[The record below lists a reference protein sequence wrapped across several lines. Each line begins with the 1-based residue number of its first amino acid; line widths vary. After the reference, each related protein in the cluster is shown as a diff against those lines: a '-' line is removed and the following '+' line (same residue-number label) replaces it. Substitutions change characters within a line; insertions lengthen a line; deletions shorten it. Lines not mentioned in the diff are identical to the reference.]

1 VDSRI
6 PLPFN
11 SVVDGSYRI
20 ERVLG
25 GGGFGITYA
34 AEDIN
39 LSTIVALKEYYP
51 VEFGDRDKAMTIR
64 PKSERHKET
73 FEWGRASFLQEA
85 RTLAR
90 FRHPSIVRVS
100 RVFEANATAY
110 MVMEFEQGQDFGT
123 WLKNLGRPPTQEELD
138 RIAAPLLDALELMHA
153 EKFLHRDIS
162 PDNIIVRSNGTPVLL
177 DFGAARRAVAKV
189 SRTLTGIVKAGYSP
203 QEQYAADSRL
213 QGPWSDLYALG
224 GTLYLAVTGNRP
236 EEATLRIADD
246 RTPPATRTARGRYRP
261 EFLAAIDA
269 CLKVRHADRPQSVAE
284 LRPLM
289 FGSTA
294 HHPVTARHPVTAPLA
309 TQMMP
314 APARTSGARRW
325 LSIAAGALIIVG
337 GAYGGFEYSRW
348 LVGERTRLESE
359 NRRQADAAAAA
370 KAAQES
376 ALAQARADAEAERQR
391 ELLAAEKRAAEER
404 ARHEA
409 ELKRLQEERA
419 RQEAELRRLQEAKKK
434 SEEVEQKHATNPV
447 APGNKFGAIAY
458 SPATGVHALTTDH
471 GSQEEAERAA
481 LASCAQRAKDC
492 KVPLWFRNACG
503 ALAVGPNGYGTG
515 WGVDQGLAES
525 YALKSCAQYSKNCTI
540 RRWACTTR

>member
-1 VDSRI
+1 VESRI
-6 PLPFN
+6 QLPID
-11 SVVDGSYRI
+11 SLLDGTYRI

-34 AEDIN
+34 AEDLN

-51 VEFGDRDKAMTIR
+51 AEFGDRDRAMSIR

-100 RVFEANATAY
+100 RVFEANSTAY

-123 WLKNLGRPPTQEELD
+123 WLKALRRPPTQEELD

-153 EKFLHRDIS
+153 ENFLHRDIS
-162 PDNIIVRSNGTPVLL
+162 PDNIIVRANGTPVLL
-177 DFGAARRAVAKV
+177 DFGAARRAVARV

-224 GTLYLAVTGNRP
+224 GTLYLAVTGKRP

-246 RTPPATRTARGRYRP
+246 RTPPATAAARGAYRP

-269 CLKVRHADRPQSVAE
+269 CLRVRHSDRPQSVAQ
-284 LRPLM
+284 LRPMML
-289 FGSTA
+289 GSPTTMPLA
-294 HHPVTARHPVTAPLA
+294 SAPATQKIAVTAPL
-309 TQMMP
+309 P
-314 APARTSGARRW
+314 GKRRW
-325 LSIAAGALIIVG
+325 MSIAAALLVVIG

-348 LVGERTRLESE
+348 LVSERSRIESE
-359 NRRQADAAAAA
+359 KRRQADAAAAA
-370 KAAQES
+370 RAAQEA
-376 ALAQARADAEAERQR
+376 ALAKARAEAEAERQK
-391 ELLAAEKRAAEER
+391 ELLAAEKKAAEER
-404 ARHEA
+404 ARHQAELKRLQEARAREEA
-409 ELKRLQEERA
+409 ELKRLQEAKRK
-419 RQEAELRRLQEAKKK
+419 AEEG
-434 SEEVEQKHATNPV
+434 EQKQATNPIE
-447 APGNKFGAIAY
+447 PGNKYGAIAY

-471 GSQEEAERAA
+471 ATQEEAERAA
-481 LASCAQRAKDC
+481 LASCAQRARDC

-525 YALKSCAQYSKNCTI
+525 FALQTCAKYSKNCTI